1 MAQQSTFA
9 ARDAIANGGGTA
21 LDSRPGMV
29 TRRYGLR
36 AKLAAAFMAGTLL
49 AGSSARADGAGTD
62 RAAAQAL
69 FDHAKELMAE
79 GRANQACPML
89 EESQRL
95 DPASGTLI
103 NLAHCYEQQ
112 GRTATAWSTFLE
124 AAAVA
129 RVAGQLERERA
140 ARLRATALAPRLPKI
155 VIDVAAKDTPGLE
168 ISRDGS
174 LVGKAQWGVPI
185 PLDRGEHRV
194 SASAPGRRPWEKV
207 LFVKD
212 TAATELVSV
221 PELEKP
227 PASDTSSDRF
237 GTQRTWALIAGAVGT
252 AGIATGTVFGFLS
265 KSKRDDASQ
274 YCYDSSCST
283 QLGVDL
289 KADAMAYGN
298 VATIAFIAGASA
310 LAGGAVLW
318 LTAKPQAPVS
328 VGVGPHRIV
337 VGVAW

>member
-1 MAQQSTFA
+1 MV
-9 ARDAIANGGGTA
+9 ARRHG
-21 LDSRPGMV
+21 S
-29 TRRYGLR
+29 R
-36 AKLAAAFMAGTLL
+36 AKLAAALTAGALL
-49 AGSSARADGAGTD
+49 ASSSVRADGAGSD

-95 DPASGTLI
+95 DPASGTLL
-103 NLAHCYEQQ
+103 NLAYCYELQ
-112 GRTATAWSTFLE
+112 GRNATAWSTFLE
-124 AAAVA
+124 AAAAA
-129 RVAGQLERERA
+129 RVAGHLERERA
-140 ARLRATALAPRLPKI
+140 ARGRATALAPRLPRI

-185 PLDRGEHRV
+185 PLDSGQHRI
-194 SASAPGRRPWEKV
+194 SASAPGRRPWEKAV
-207 LFVKD
+207 VVKD
-212 TAATELVSV
+212 TAATEIVSV
-221 PELEKP
+221 PELEQQS
-227 PASDTSSDRF
+227 ASDTSSHGL

-252 AGIATGTVFGFLS
+252 AGIATGTVFGLLS
-265 KSKRDDASQ
+265 KSKRDDAGQ
-274 YCYDSSCST
+274 YCRDSNCWP

-298 VATIAFIAGASA
+298 VSTIAFIAGASA

-318 LTAKPQAPVS
+318 LTAKPEAPVS
-328 VGVGPHRIV
+328 VGVGPHRVV